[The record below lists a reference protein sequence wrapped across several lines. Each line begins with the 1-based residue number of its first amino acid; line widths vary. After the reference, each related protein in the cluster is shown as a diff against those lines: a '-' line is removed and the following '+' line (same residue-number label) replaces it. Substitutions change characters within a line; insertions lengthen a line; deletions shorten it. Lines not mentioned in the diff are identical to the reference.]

1 MRKIL
6 AILMLS
12 ALAGCAAP
20 QRAPS
25 APVVPIPPPPP
36 AREPD
41 NFTGVQDAQL
51 RALIG
56 APVFTRKDGA
66 TDMWRYDTK
75 SCRAFF
81 FFTGMPLKVTHVET
95 LPRGANGGA
104 DPACL
109 NALRVPRS

>member
-6 AILMLS
+6 AGLMLLV
-12 ALAGCAAP
+12 LAGCATP

-25 APVVPIPPPPP
+25 TPVVPIPPAPP

-41 NFTGVQDAQL
+41 IFTGAQAQQL

-56 APVFTRKDGA
+56 QPAFTRKDGA
-66 TDMWRYDTK
+66 TDMWRYDNS
-75 SCRAFF
+75 SCHAFF
-81 FFTGMPLKVTHVET
+81 FFTGNPLRVSHVET
-95 LPRGANGGA
+95 VPQGKDRAA

-109 NALRVPRS
+109 NALRVKRS